1 MGLDGGDEEDVLEEV
16 EPGAGP
22 PGLVN
27 IKEEASQAFQ
37 ADSKSKGQ
45 GSGSRMAH
53 VGTSCIG
60 M

>member
-1 MGLDGGDEEDVLEEV
+1 MGLDGGDEEDFLEEV

-27 IKEEASQAFQ
+27 IEEASQAFE
-37 ADSKSKGQ
+37 ADSKNKGQ

-53 VGTSCIG
+53 MGTSCVG